1 VSTITIVTDGE
12 GVHVLNNGITV
23 ASVDRDDIISMLPGW
38 YLDEV
43 AEGSHDDC
51 HNADE
56 CDNDQSDVAY
66 EIQAALDSASDI
78 GKDSWVHHVDS
89 GHTEIYRFC
98 TNPACAIA
106 DSVQGVI
113 DNMRRN

>member
-1 VSTITIVTDGE
+1 VSTITIVTDSE

-23 ASVDRDDIISMLPGW
+23 ASVYREDIISMLPQW

-43 AEGSHDDC
+43 ETSTHDDC
-51 HNADE
+51 HNATE
-56 CDNDQSDVAY
+56 CANDRDDIVY
-66 EIQAALDSASDI
+66 EFQAALDSASDI

-98 TNPACAIA
+98 TDPACAIA
-106 DSVQGVI
+106 DSVQDAI
-113 DNMRRN
+113 NNMRRN

>member
-23 ASVDRDDIISMLPGW
+23 ASVYRDDIISMLPGW

-43 AEGSHDDC
+43 AEGSHDNC
-51 HNADE
+51 HNAYE
-56 CDNDQSDVAY
+56 CTNERDDIAY
-66 EIQAALDSASDI
+66 EIQAAIDCASDTD
-78 GKDSWVHHVDS
+78 GWVHHVDS
-89 GHTEIYRFC
+89 GHTEPYRFC
-98 TNPACAIA
+98 TDPACSITEN
-106 DSVQGVI
+106 VQDVI